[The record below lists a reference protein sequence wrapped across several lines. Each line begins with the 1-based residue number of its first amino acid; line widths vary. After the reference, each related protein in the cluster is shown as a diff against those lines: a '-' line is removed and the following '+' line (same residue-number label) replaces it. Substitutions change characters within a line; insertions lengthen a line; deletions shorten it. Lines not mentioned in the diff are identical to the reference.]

1 MTKMRKMMAVLLT
14 GAMVIGSLAAGTDRT
29 VSAAA
34 KRKPGS
40 LTVKA
45 GKKVLY
51 VGSSA
56 AKKKTTIKVTVK
68 PAKSSKKVTFRSSNK
83 KVLTVSSKG
92 AVTARKKG
100 KATVTV
106 TSTANKK
113 LKKKITFTVK
123 QYSGSDTSVDI
134 TPAVTTTPDV
144 SPAPDSTAS
153 AQPAQTPVSNATAA
167 PSETVSGK
175 PLTDAE
181 MKTLTSKYER
191 SEYSRV
197 SVHDPS
203 IVVGYY
209 EGTYSSGTK
218 VYPEQNSA
226 KTRKEIYFI
235 FGSHRDF
242 AYSTDLKNWKKFT
255 NNINTDYKTIFSK
268 DAEWSSRGSSKY
280 DVTGNLWAPDVIWN
294 KSMGKWCMYMS
305 VNGSNWYSSI
315 VLLTSDSLNGDWTR
329 QGVIVYSG
337 FKTVEEAQ
345 NTDLF
350 RVIGDSE
357 GTSDVPSR
365 YTERTNGNAHYSMNA
380 IDPCV
385 VYDDEGN
392 LWMTY
397 GSWFGGIYM
406 LRLDAETGLRDY
418 TYTYETKTNT
428 SDAYQGLM
436 LAGGTGVSGEASY
449 IQKIGDKYYLW
460 LSYGGLVAAGGYNM
474 RVFSSDKIT
483 GPYKDISGHDAR
495 YGMYNAD
502 VINRGAGKINGSTG
516 DRQMTYYKW
525 NFMDYGYVAQGH
537 NSAFVDADGK
547 NFVVY
552 HTRFNNRGE
561 VHEVRVHQMF
571 EAKNGGLVTAPFEYS
586 GETLA
591 ENAYDTSDVTGTYH
605 VLAMESTDYASLACA
620 EEKEIQLKADGTVSG
635 AYTGT
640 WTQTADGPYLTIT
653 AGGITYQGVFITQ
666 NIENTN
672 YSTMCFTTIGS
683 NGISLW
689 GYHNLSGQD
698 AVVYAANELSISVQT
713 FSGSQ
718 LTLPSVSST
727 GASYTWKSADTSVIT
742 DDGKVKSVS
751 KDTTVTMNCT
761 IQSGNYSYVKAF
773 RIKVSEKNP
782 LEMIPGGSDSVVAE
796 SADATAFNSAS
807 PSSKIT
813 ESTGLAISF
822 YLEGLSSDWDMI
834 AHSSDNQY
842 KMYLSI
848 LSYASNDYY
857 EAKATV
863 SSYGKSL
870 GYTSATVWQAY
881 LNKKCYVTI
890 SFNTD
895 GSIAYYMDGNLL
907 LTYAADET
915 ASWKNDT
922 AAAKSPADIGKAVI
936 SYYKQGKLVFDRSVA
951 NIAVSYAA
959 DHK

>member
-1 MTKMRKMMAVLLT
+1 MTKMRKMMAVALA
-14 GAMVIGSLAAGTDRT
+14 GAMVIASLAAGTEGT

-34 KRKPGS
+34 KSKPKS
-40 LTVKA
+40 LSVKA
-45 GKKVLY
+45 GTKVLY
-51 VGSSA
+51 VGGSA

-83 KVLTVSSKG
+83 SILTVSAKG
-92 AVTARKKG
+92 VVTAKKKG
-100 KATVTV
+100 KAVVTV
-106 TSTANKK
+106 TSAANKK

-123 QYSGSDTSVDI
+123 NAASNTNKDEIPAITSVPES
-134 TPAVTTTPDV
+134 TP
-144 SPAPDSTAS
+144 S
-153 AQPAQTPVSNATAA
+153 AQPTESAQPSSDVTAA
-167 PSETVSGK
+167 PSETVKDGQ
-175 PLTDAE
+175 LTDAE
-181 MKTLTSKYER
+181 MKTLTSKYNR
-191 SEYSRV
+191 SEYNRV

-203 IVVGYY
+203 VVVGYY
-209 EGTYSSGTK
+209 EGTYSSSTK
-218 VYPEQNSA
+218 VYPEQNSG

-235 FGSHRDF
+235 FGSHRSF
-242 AYSTDLKNWKKFT
+242 AYSTDLKNWKIFT
-255 NNINTDYKTIFSK
+255 NNISTNYKTIFSE
-268 DAEWSSRGSSKY
+268 DAQWSKRGGSNY
-280 DVTGNLWAPDVIWN
+280 DVSGNLWAPDVIWN
-294 KSMGKWCMYMS
+294 KSLGKWCMYMS
-305 VNGSNWYSSI
+305 VNGDNWYSSI
-315 VLLTSDSLNGDWTR
+315 VMLTSDSLNGNWTR

-350 RVIGDSE
+350 KVIGDSE
-357 GTSDVPSR
+357 GTSSVPSR

-385 VYDDEGN
+385 VYDDDGN

-406 LRLDAETGLRDY
+406 LRLDAKTGLRDY
-418 TYTYETKTNT
+418 TYTYETQTNT
-428 SDAYQGLM
+428 SDAYQGIM
-436 LAGGTGVSGEASY
+436 IAGGTGVSGEASY

-460 LSYGGLVAAGGYNM
+460 LSYGGLTAAGGYNM

-483 GPYKDISGHDAR
+483 GPYKDISGRDAR
-495 YGMYNAD
+495 YGMYNAS
-502 VINRGAGKINGSTG
+502 VINSGAGKINGSTG
-516 DRQMTYYKW
+516 ARQMTYYKW
-525 NFMDYGYVAQGH
+525 NFMNYGYVAEGH

-547 NFVVY
+547 SFVVY

-591 ENAYDTSDVTGTYH
+591 DKAYDTSEVTGTYH
-605 VLAMESTDYASLACA
+605 VLAMESTDYAALECA
-620 EEKEIQLKADGTVSG
+620 TEKEIQLNADGTVSG

-653 AGGITYQGVFITQ
+653 AGGVTYQGVFLTQ
-666 NIENTN
+666 NLENTN
-672 YSTMCFTTIGS
+672 YSTMCFTTIGG

-689 GYHNLSGQD
+689 GYHDLSGQD
-698 AVVYAANELSISVQT
+698 AVVYAANELSIASQT
-713 FSGSQ
+713 FAGSK
-718 LTLPSVSST
+718 LSLPSSSSL

-742 DDGKVKSVS
+742 DDGQVKSVS

-761 IQSGNYSYVKAF
+761 IQSGKCSYVKAC
-773 RIKVSEKNP
+773 KVTVSAKNIAD
-782 LEMIPGGSDSVVAE
+782 MIPGGSASVVAE
-796 SADATAFNSAS
+796 STDTTAFNSAS

-813 ESTGLAISF
+813 DSTGLAISF
-822 YLEGLSSDWDMI
+822 YVQGLGSDWDLI

-857 EAKATV
+857 EAKATI

-870 GYTSATVWQAY
+870 GYASDTVWQAY
-881 LNKKCYVTI
+881 VGKKCYATI

-895 GSIAYYMDGNLL
+895 GTIAYYLDGNLL
-907 LTYAADET
+907 LTYAANET
-915 ASWKNDT
+915 ASWKDNS

-936 SYYKQGKLVFDRSVA
+936 SYYKQGKLVFDRSVTD
-951 NIAVSYAA
+951 IAVSYAA
-959 DHK
+959 DYKA